1 MADIIAAS
9 REGEEVSSLGL
20 EPTVRK
26 LEESGVTL
34 QFEAE
39 GWRVLFVCLGAFVG
53 ALLRWK
59 IQVSFN
65 DIDPKWTRWAT
76 LGINACGSLLLG
88 AIAALGTTNAS
99 PITLTIG
106 VGFCG
111 SFTTFSTYAVDVV
124 KLFDGDKAGDA
135 VLLVVLSNTIS
146 ICAAAFSYML
156 TKRGLTTTT
165 T

>member
-1 MADIIAAS
+1 MAELIAA
-9 REGEEVSSLGL
+9 RSSGDEFSSWGL
-20 EPTVRK
+20 EPTARK
-26 LEESGVTL
+26 LGESGPTP
-34 QFEAE
+34 QFEAD
-39 GWRVLFVCLGAFVG
+39 GWRVLFVSFGAFVG

-59 IQVSFN
+59 LQALFN
-65 DIDPKWTRWAT
+65 DINPQWTRWAT
-76 LGINACGSLLLG
+76 LGINTCGSLLLG
-88 AIAALGTTNAS
+88 AIAALGMTIAS

-124 KLFDGDKAGDA
+124 KLFDGDKAGEA
-135 VLLVVLSNTIS
+135 VLLAVLSNG
-146 ICAAAFSYML
+146 CCLGAAAFSYML